1 MPNINVTFQE
11 MEDAAARMQQEAAD
25 MQGKLDQLRS
35 MVDNLVQDGYVT
47 DKSSKRFD
55 ECYKDLDKGGKQLME
70 GLDGIGQYLKEAAG
84 ALRKTD
90 EELANALNK

>member
-1 MPNINVTFQE
+1 MANINVTFQQ
-11 MEDAAARMQQEAAD
+11 MEDAAQRMKQEAGD
-25 MQGKLDQLRS
+25 MQGKLTQLRS
-35 MVDNLVQDGYVT
+35 MVENLVQDGYVT

-55 ECYKDLDKGGKQLME
+55 EAYKELNKGGEQVME
-70 GLDGIGQYLKEAAG
+70 GLTGIAEYLKQAAE